1 MQHVARVDGAVGV
14 YAERLAAGP
23 AVALHREVHAYG
35 RIHRGKGLAVVK
47 RQQRAAQHAQLVRA
61 GQQASQHLVVRLAGK
76 QAEVQRRTQIA
87 RQLHVQG
94 QIVHVLRM
102 YRGNDVRR
110 DARTLHHAH
119 GFHQLV
125 EALLASDVRRR
136 GSRAAVERH
145 RHAIDVRR
153 QPLQRFLGHARA
165 VRQHGD
171 RRDAAGALRVLHDV
185 GKILA

>member
-14 YAERLAAGP
+14 HAERLAAGA

-87 RQLHVQG
+87 RQLHVRG
-94 QIVHVLRM
+94 QVVHVLRM
-102 YRGNDVRR
+102 HRGNDVRR

-119 GFHQLV
+119 GFDQLV
-125 EALLASDVRRR
+125 EALLAPDVRRR
-136 GSRAAVERH
+136 SSRAAVERH

-153 QPLQRFLGHARA
+153 QPLKRFLGHARA

-171 RRDAAGALRVLHDV
+171 RRDAADALRVLHDV